1 MLEAQAYLLER
12 LGDIP
17 AALDIYVQ
25 QLEQAARALVD
36 AVLSGRVPAAQLQAA
51 GHPRASH
58 SRLLG
63 QRHPAPSNLDLP
75 AEVNA
80 PSAEA
85 AVSRQR
91 RFHLSCQKQSPCEA
105 NDIALLQA
113 NDIALLLWEALSYST
128 GMHET
133 ELVLLAHR

>member
-36 AVLSGRVPAAQLQAA
+36 AVLSDRVPAAQLQAA

-63 QRHPAPSNLDLP
+63 QQQAAPSNLDLP
-75 AEVNA
+75 PEVKA
-80 PSAEA
+80 SSAEA
-85 AVSRQR
+85 AVSQQ
-91 RFHLSCQKQSPCEA
+91 HCP
-105 NDIALLQA
+105 D
-113 NDIALLLWEALSYST
+113 T
-128 GMHET
+128 G
-133 ELVLLAHR
+133 

>member
-1 MLEAQAYLLER
+1 MQEVLPYCQQFGVLEAQAYLLER

-63 QRHPAPSNLDLP
+63 QRHPAPSDLDLP
-75 AEVNA
+75 AEVKA
-80 PSAEA
+80 PSVNAG
-85 AVSRQR
+85 VSRQCR
-91 RFHLSCQKQSPCEA
+91 SNAGFASVLS
-105 NDIALLQA
+105 D
-113 NDIALLLWEALSYST
+113 
-128 GMHET
+128 T
-133 ELVLLAHR
+133 EQV